1 MINSEA
7 RLAWKMAFR
16 NLLRNKRR
24 SVSTGIAMTAGFVGL
39 VLLSAYILRVQ
50 RGLMASTVYLNF
62 KGHVSIYHKNGV
74 DRFFAKPNKFQ
85 ITESELIAINQ
96 VLSKYQDQVE
106 YTGLFISGA
115 ALLNQNEKSAPVLV
129 TGFEPKVYERSLN
142 HPTMQKWAKD
152 WIPRKDSK
160 HDEFV
165 KNPELVSITQTLGM
179 ILGKKQLTL
188 SPLDP
193 LENEVQLV
201 ARTYIGD
208 LNAVNARLG
217 IIHSTGISMAEATSL
232 LAPLEVLQALF
243 DTRGVQY
250 VALFMKNNG
259 AGKSQLVQDLQQEFQ
274 NQGLELEV
282 HPFDSEK
289 VSYFYVGTMGFLY
302 VMASFFV
309 LLILSAVILSI
320 ANSLTMGIL
329 ERSKEIGT
337 LRALGFQRA
346 FVRGLF
352 VKEALWLSALSVVSG
367 SGIATVIAQAVNSS
381 RIMFSPPGVAGNIQF
396 FLANDIILLVAVAL
410 VVFSTSGITSY
421 WVIQSRSRKK
431 IIDLMSD
438 TGA

>member
-1 MINSEA
+1 MMSSEA

-24 SVSTGIAMTAGFVGL
+24 SISTGIAMTAGFVGL

-74 DRFFAKPNKFQ
+74 DRFFARPNKYQ
-85 ITESELIAINQ
+85 ISEDELSAVNH
-96 VLSKYQDQVE
+96 VLLKYQDQIE
-106 YTGLFISGA
+106 YTGHFISGA
-115 ALLNQNEKSAPVLV
+115 GLLNQNEKSAPVLV
-129 TGFEPKVYERSLN
+129 TGFEPEVYERSLN

-165 KNPELVSITQTLGM
+165 KNPDLVSITETLGL
-179 ILGKKQLTL
+179 ILGKKQLTIFP
-188 SPLDP
+188 SDP

-232 LAPLEVLQALF
+232 LAPIKVLQSLF

-250 VALFMKNNG
+250 VALFLKHNG
-259 AGKSQLVQDLQQEFQ
+259 ATKAQLVRDLQHEFQ
-274 NQGLELEV
+274 KQGLELEV
-282 HPFDSEK
+282 YPFDSEK

-309 LLILSAVILSI
+309 LLILSAVVLSI

-337 LRALGFQRA
+337 LRALGFQA
-346 FVRGLF
+346 GFVRGLF

-367 SGIATVIAQAVNSS
+367 SGIASLIAQAVNSS

-396 FLANDIILLVAVAL
+396 FLANDFVLLVVVAG
-410 VVFSTSGITSY
+410 VVFVTSTVTSY
-421 WVIQSRSRKK
+421 WVIRSRSQKK